1 MVAGFRS
8 ENGRCV
14 SLMLKKQSP
23 KICYLIKLRI
33 YAKILN
39 RRLTQKENNDIKLEG
54 VEFEVLNEN
63 DEVVQHI

>member
-14 SLMLKKQSP
+14 SLILKKQSP
-23 KICYLIKLRI
+23 KIYYLIKLRI

-39 RRLTQKENNDIKLEG
+39 RRLTQKENNDINLGNK
-54 VEFEVLNEN
+54 
-63 DEVVQHI
+63 